1 LNKKIY
7 PKNLTFQP
15 LHTKKIPN
23 IKKDPTPKSNLRT
36 NPTSKKKKTKNNP
49 PRKKTKNNAVPAPVP
64 IPPVQALLQTPLPLQ
79 ALKIPEK
86 EEETEKNEIQ
96 GKTTRETDD
105 QSQKAEKKENNP
117 ERNPDTIL
125 EESHGMNAGTQ
136 EMKTEA
142 GTRSEAT
149 TAAAEAGTTKATAD
163 DDCITLN

>member
-1 LNKKIY
+1 M
-7 PKNLTFQP
+7 
-15 LHTKKIPN
+15 
-23 IKKDPTPKSNLRT
+23 KKDPTVKSNLRT
-36 NPTSKKKKTKNNP
+36 SPKSKKNKTKKNP
-49 PRKKTKNNAVPAPVP
+49 PRKKTKKNAVPAPVP

-79 ALKIPEK
+79 PLKIPGK
-86 EEETEKNEIQ
+86 KRETEKNEIQ

-117 ERNPDTIL
+117 ERIPDMIL
-125 EESHGMNAGTQ
+125 DESHGMNAGTQ

-149 TAAAEAGTTKATAD
+149 TVAAEAGTTKATAD